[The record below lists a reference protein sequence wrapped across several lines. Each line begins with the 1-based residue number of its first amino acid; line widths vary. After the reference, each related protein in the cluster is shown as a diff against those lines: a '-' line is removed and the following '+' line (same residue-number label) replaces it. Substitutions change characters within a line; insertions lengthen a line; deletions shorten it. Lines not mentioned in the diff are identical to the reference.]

1 MIDTLKSSITTT
13 AQGVGGI
20 ALSFWE
26 VLPDILRIGI
36 LLATL
41 IHIAVKI
48 KKAGLTGV
56 NMPEVELTSPGCVC
70 ECGSTDGARD
80 PTYDFS
86 AGKMIIE
93 LYCGHTY
100 EMDIPGFRRIS

>member
-1 MIDTLKSSITTT
+1 MRDTLKSSITTT

-48 KKAGLTGV
+48 KK
-56 NMPEVELTSPGCVC
+56 
-70 ECGSTDGARD
+70 
-80 PTYDFS
+80 
-86 AGKMIIE
+86 
-93 LYCGHTY
+93 
-100 EMDIPGFRRIS
+100 DIK